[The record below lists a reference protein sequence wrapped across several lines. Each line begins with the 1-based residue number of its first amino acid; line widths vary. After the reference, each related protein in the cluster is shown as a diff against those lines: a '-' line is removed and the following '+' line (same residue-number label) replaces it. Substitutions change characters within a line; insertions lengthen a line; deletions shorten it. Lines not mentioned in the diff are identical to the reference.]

1 MMGRI
6 MKMTPGWFLVIML
19 IMFIWG
25 SLFPVAKG
33 ISTALHPLVLAF
45 LRYFFAVIPMLP
57 FFLYESRRKGMPSFR
72 DTIGIAAIGF
82 LGITCFA
89 LFLFIGLRLTSATAS
104 AILSNTQPIFVTLLS
119 PLFTSERFT
128 LRQLAGT
135 LVGFIGMVFVVTGG
149 RFASLDFGDSVF
161 LGNLLNVGA
170 AISISF
176 YYILIKRYSS
186 RYGSTIPT
194 FISMLFGGIILL
206 FLAFVGGADFKGV
219 AALAAG
225 DWISVLYI
233 GIVTTA
239 LVYIIHNRAIA
250 VVGVIPTVSMK
261 FMIPVFGVL
270 LSMLILGERPG
281 FGTVSGMI
289 IVSAAILLIYY
300 PGRAKLPDQGGI

>member
-1 MMGRI
+1 MGTTMNMPIR
-6 MKMTPGWFLVIML
+6 WFFTILL

-33 ISTALHPLVLAF
+33 ISTELHPLVLAF
-45 LRYFFAVIPMLP
+45 LRYLFAVIPMLP
-57 FFLYESRRKGMPSFR
+57 FFLYESRRKRNPTCR
-72 DTIGIAAIGF
+72 DTIGIAAVGF

-89 LFLFIGLRLTSATAS
+89 VFLFVGLRLTSATAS

-135 LVGFIGMVFVVTGG
+135 AVGFVGMVIVVTGG
-149 RFASLDFGDSVF
+149 SFAALDFGDAAF

-176 YYILIKRYSS
+176 YFILIKRYSS

-194 FISMLFGGIILL
+194 FISMLSGGIIIL
-206 FLAFVGGADFKGV
+206 FLALASGADFKGV
-219 AALAAG
+219 AALSG
-225 DWISVLYI
+225 DDWISVLYI
-233 GIVTTA
+233 GVVATA
-239 LVYIIHNRAIA
+239 LVYIIYNRAIA

-270 LSMLILGERPG
+270 LSMLLLGERPG
-281 FGTVSGMI
+281 FGTVLGMI
-289 IVSAAILLIYY
+289 IVAAAILLIYY
-300 PGRAKLPDQGGI
+300 PRRAEV